1 MKNLS
6 DLKKSEGF
14 KKEFKVP
21 ENYFEDFS
29 EKMMDQLPDIEPV
42 FENEPISF
50 WKRVRPIMYM
60 AAMFLSIMFT
70 IRVFVGEGK
79 KAEQDTLRSY
89 VYAGHDD
96 IVDLEYTDDVSYDD
110 YTIANMDDYSLIESY
125 ATLTSD
131 NQ

>member
-6 DLKKSEGF
+6 DLKKSERF

-29 EKMMDQLPDIEPV
+29 EKMMDQLPDMEPV
-42 FENEPISF
+42 FENEPISL
-50 WKRVRPIMYM
+50 WKRMRPILYM

-70 IRVFVGEGK
+70 IRVFVGESK
-79 KAEQDTLRSY
+79 KIEQDTLRSY
-89 VYAGHDD
+89 VYLENDGIADF
-96 IVDLEYTDDVSYDD
+96 EYTDDVSYDD

-125 ATLTSD
+125 ATLTSS

>member
-6 DLKKSEGF
+6 DLKKSERF

-29 EKMMDQLPDIEPV
+29 EKMMDQLPDMEPV
-42 FENEPISF
+42 FENEPISL
-50 WKRVRPIMYM
+50 WQRMRPILYM

-70 IRVFVGEGK
+70 IRVFVGESK
-79 KAEQDTLRSY
+79 KIEQDTLRSY
-89 VYAGHDD
+89 VYLENDGIADF
-96 IVDLEYTDDVSYDD
+96 EYTDDVSYDD

-125 ATLTSD
+125 ATLTSS

>member
-6 DLKKSEGF
+6 DLKNSERF

-42 FENEPISF
+42 FENEPISL

-60 AAMFLSIMFT
+60 AAMFLSIIFT

-79 KAEQDTLRSY
+79 KVEQDTLRSY
-89 VYAGHDD
+89 VYLGPDEIID
-96 IVDLEYTDDVSYDD
+96 FDYPDEVSYDD
-110 YTIANMDDYSLIESY
+110 YTIANMDDYTLIESY